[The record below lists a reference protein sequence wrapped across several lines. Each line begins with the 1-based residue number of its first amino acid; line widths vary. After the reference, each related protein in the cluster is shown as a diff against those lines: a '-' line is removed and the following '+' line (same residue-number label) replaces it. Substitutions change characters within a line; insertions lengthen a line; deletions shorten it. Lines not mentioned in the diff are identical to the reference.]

1 MDLPHPA
8 RCQPDP
14 GTRSR
19 HPPRSPDTAS
29 RASPTEPAPR
39 QFKTFINFAWPARPK
54 SPGFASV
61 TKSKQSLILQQ
72 LLDRYHYPDTR
83 IGQEL
88 REGFPLTGW
97 LQPSGIWPTLPQPPT
112 LTVDQLLTNAHAIT
126 GASLRKV
133 QAAPMDDN
141 KDAIWQATQDEVANG
156 WLRMQPV
163 QPAPHPQP
171 VVSTRFGVVQKN
183 KIRPIDN
190 FRASHVNA
198 ACGTSEKVL
207 VDGPDLIAQACLKL
221 LALAAPS
228 KGKDRL
234 VGRTWDLKS
243 AYKQLAVRADHSRFA
258 WIAVQDPTTHS
269 LHLAQMHSMP
279 FGAVASALLR
289 CSEALKFLGRRH
301 LLLVITSYFDDF
313 TVLTWKT
320 AAPHT
325 TLVVEA
331 YGVGSETRGEEKQP
345 LLRSF

>member
-1 MDLPHPA
+1 MYEPSFERHEHLTSPEIRKWGPLAPPCAPRAHLPFPKGPPHP
-8 RCQPDP
+8 
-14 GTRSR
+14 T
-19 HPPRSPDTAS
+19 
-29 RASPTEPAPR
+29 
-39 QFKTFINFAWPARPK
+39 
-54 SPGFASV
+54 
-61 TKSKQSLILQQ
+61 
-72 LLDRYHYPDTR
+72 
-83 IGQEL
+83 
-88 REGFPLTGW
+88 
-97 LQPSGIWPTLPQPPT
+97 PPT
-112 LTVDQLLTNAHAIT
+112 LTVDQLLTNDHAIT
-126 GASLRKV
+126 DASLRKV
-133 QAAPMDDN
+133 QAAPAAMDDI
-141 KDAIWQATQDEVANG
+141 KDAIWQATQNEVANG

-171 VVSTRFGVVQKN
+171 VVSIRFGVAQKN

-207 VDGPDLIAQACLKL
+207 VDGPDLIAQACLKI

-258 WIAVQDPTTHS
+258 WIAVQDPTTHR

-279 FGAVASALLR
+279 FGAVASVHAFLR
-289 CSEALKFLGRRH
+289 CSEALKVLGRRH

-320 AAPHT
+320 AAQHSRGLFP
-325 TLVVEA
+325 A
-331 YGVGSETRGEEKQP
+331 NGVDSKPRKEETAPSPKFLTP
-345 LLRSF
+345 